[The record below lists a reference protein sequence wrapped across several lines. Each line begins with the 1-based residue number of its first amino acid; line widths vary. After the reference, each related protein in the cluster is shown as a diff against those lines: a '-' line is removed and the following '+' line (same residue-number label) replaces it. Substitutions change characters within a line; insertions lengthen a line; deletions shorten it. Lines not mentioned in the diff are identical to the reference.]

1 MTRFIGYRPRLRYR
15 QCPRIQFY
23 LPRFQ
28 KLACIRSTTRSFG
41 QSHSSIQVWWI
52 SQRTHRTGI
61 IWLDLA
67 SKLAL
72 RCAPRGVCCATGIF
86 GRLLPRIRSTGVS
99 SARRFMKLITRI
111 GVSAPMGPM
120 NIISK
125 TVISKIRPYVKFLTL
140 IRNKTPILHLMTG
153 CTTSCQVAF
162 IPKNCWTWNGVK
174 TQTSGYLGLTL
185 RLNMLSARLI
195 IFWLWQ
201 IWTISSW
208 WEISLTMC
216 RIISSNS

>member
-1 MTRFIGYRPRLRYR
+1 M
-15 QCPRIQFY
+15 Q
-23 LPRFQ
+23 
-28 KLACIRSTTRSFG
+28 FG
-41 QSHSSIQVWWI
+41 QSHSTIQVCWI
-52 SQRTHRTGI
+52 SQRTHWTGI

-72 RCAPRGVCCATGIF
+72 RCAPGGVCCATGIF
-86 GRLLPRIRSTGVS
+86 GRLLPRIMFTGVS
-99 SARRFMKLITRI
+99 SARRFLNRIIWI
-111 GVSAPMGPM
+111 GVSAPMGHM

-125 TVISKIRPYVKFLTL
+125 TVISKTRSYVNFLTL

-153 CTTSCQVAF
+153 CTTSYQAAS
-162 IPKNCWTWNGVK
+162 ISKNCWTWHGVK
-174 TQTSGYLGLTL
+174 TQTSGYLGLKL

-201 IWTISSW
+201 LLTIISW